1 MPLDN
6 YGVLKGLVTGYTLP
20 EVPGDPTPHLHVRV
34 TDNDR
39 TYQIII
45 NVLSR
50 EDPSELL
57 YYAGENFHSNQITHL
72 PDLEYG
78 FTPIGDDN
86 TNIALDYIRGNLLD
100 RCNLTP
106 LPVTAPGEDNDL
118 LDKLVQYMSMAE
130 DKTNVEIY
138 AYGEKIP
145 PGIHNVH
152 MNQGNHPNYIE
163 DDGIWQDGGV
173 LLHFKDTNTW
183 VAIFLAFQS
192 QSWCTDDEGHFT
204 TPVQECDYRS
214 GC

>member
-6 YGVLKGLVTGYTLP
+6 YGVLKGKVEGFTPPPIT
-20 EVPGDPTPHLHVRV
+20 DPTPHLHVRIKG
-34 TDNDR
+34 DNNR
-39 TYQIII
+39 TYQIIV

-50 EDPSELL
+50 LHPSELL
-57 YYAGENFHSNQITHL
+57 YYAGEDFHSDQITHL

-78 FTPIGDDN
+78 FTPIGDAN
-86 TNIALDYIRGNLLD
+86 TNIALDYIRGNLLN

-118 LDKLVQYMSMAE
+118 LEKLVHYMSMAQE
-130 DKTNVEIY
+130 NEQVDIY
-138 AYGEKIP
+138 AYGEEIP

-152 MNQGNHPNYIE
+152 MNQGNHPDFRA

-173 LLHFKDTNTW
+173 LLHFRDTNTW

-204 TPVQECDYRS
+204 TPVDECDYRS